1 MSKKI
6 AKKNEVQVTCVPC
19 YLQVLQCKTEIQPRS
34 SKRNVRSGQ
43 AICRTNL
50 RKNLYVQIGK
60 AKKKTRNGRKKEK
73 KHAKEKLE
81 AKETG
86 YSKGVVYSLL
96 DKGESRARKA
106 LEVLN
111 DFLKL

>member
-1 MSKKI
+1 MYRQ
-6 AKKNEVQVTCVPC
+6 E
-19 YLQVLQCKTEIQPRS
+19 R
-34 SKRNVRSGQ
+34 R
-43 AICRTNL
+43 
-50 RKNLYVQIGK
+50 RKD
-60 AKKKTRNGRKKEK
+60 KTRNGRKKEK